1 MQFQR
6 AWSSHSYPA
15 SSPVPSSSPCSQT
28 SGWPD
33 PRLSR
38 VAAATWQHRH
48 SPKCMVY
55 GLNPIEVSISTF
67 IYIYITP
74 LMVYDINPMIY
85 NQLGLISMAITV
97 YRLSHFI
104 SWNQKIMMYSFHSG
118 FRKNQTNPVLDVA
131 AYPLSSVGISV
142 S

>member
-1 MQFQR
+1 
-6 AWSSHSYPA
+6 
-15 SSPVPSSSPCSQT
+15 
-28 SGWPD
+28 
-33 PRLSR
+33 
-38 VAAATWQHRH
+38 
-48 SPKCMVY
+48 
-55 GLNPIEVSISTF
+55 
-67 IYIYITP
+67 
-74 LMVYDINPMIY
+74 MVYDINPMIY